1 MAGRAFVFLEELVLE
16 RFIRLDDE
24 HDAAVVSRL
33 VGISEPKLRGWA
45 SVRAPL
51 PDASR
56 EKALAAL
63 AGTRALLLTGTS
75 GAALVGDLSS
85 VLAAGRRLAQVDDAD
100 VSGWGASVR
109 EAAFHVERGP
119 EPLVLRGAT
128 FDWSRPV
135 VVGVVNVT
143 PDSFS
148 DGGRFH
154 AADAAVEHALRLL
167 DEGADVVDV
176 GGEST
181 RPRGQAYGAGA
192 VHVPVEEEI
201 ARVVP
206 VIRALR
212 ERTSAPISIDTR
224 KSAVARAAI
233 EAGADVI
240 NDTTGL
246 MHDAGIA
253 TVAAETGAALVL
265 THVPRDIE
273 QLSHEEPSDDIVGD
287 VLARLR
293 AVLGRALEAGVPRGR
308 VWLDPG
314 IGFGKAADHNLYLLR
329 HPECLA
335 ALGCAVFVGASRKSS
350 VARAAV
356 AGGDPLP
363 PDERLGASLGA
374 AVTAYLMGAHVFRVH
389 DVRETVHALRVASA
403 IRSASKA
410 GVLFGG

>member
-1 MAGRAFVFLEELVLE
+1 MQE
-16 RFIRLDDE
+16 RFIRLYDE

-33 VGISEPKLRGWA
+33 VGISDPSLRGWA

-51 PDASR
+51 PNE
-56 EKALAAL
+56 EKARAAL
-63 AGTRALLLTGTS
+63 EGSRALLLTGST
-75 GAALVGDLSS
+75 GAALVGDLNS
-85 VLAAGRRLAQVDDAD
+85 VVAAGRRLAQVDDAD

-109 EAAFHVERGP
+109 DAASHVERGP
-119 EPLVLRGAT
+119 APLVLRGAT
-128 FDWSRPV
+128 FDWTRPV

-148 DGGRFH
+148 DGGRFQGT
-154 AADAAVEHALRLL
+154 DAAVEHALRLL
-167 DEGADVVDV
+167 DEGADLVDV

-181 RPRGQAYGAGA
+181 RPRGQAYGDGA
-192 VHVPVEEEI
+192 VHVPAEEEI
-201 ARVVP
+201 ARVLP

-212 ERTSAPISIDTR
+212 ARTSAPISIDTR
-224 KSAVARAAI
+224 KSAVARAAV

-253 TVAAETGAALVL
+253 SVAAETGAALVL

-273 QLSHEEPSDDIVGD
+273 QLSHEAPSDDIVGD

-293 AVLGRALEAGVPRGR
+293 AVLGRALAAGVPQSR

-314 IGFGKAADHNLYLLR
+314 IGFGKTADHNLYLLR

-350 VARAAV
+350 VARAAA
-356 AGGDPLP
+356 AGGAP
-363 PDERLGASLGA
+363 PPADQRLGASIGA

-389 DVRETVHALRVASA
+389 DVRETVQALRVASA

-410 GVLFGG
+410 GVLLGG